1 MRYKAIIFDLDGT
14 LLNSLEDLADS
25 VNYVLEKHGFA
36 KRTIDEVR
44 RFVGNGIYKLVERA
58 LPDTA
63 DEDTVQI
70 CFEEF
75 SAYYKSNMM
84 NKTKMYD
91 GIDEL
96 LTELKK
102 ANIKLA
108 VVTNKAD
115 FAAQDLCK
123 CLFGNR
129 IDVVVGSNGIRRN
142 KPAPDNI
149 LLALEKLN
157 VSKEDTVYIGDSEVD
172 AQTAINSNLDFI
184 AVLWGFRD
192 ISDFKGFDLMHT
204 ANNISQ
210 LKKLLFT

>member
-1 MRYKAIIFDLDGT
+1 MRYKAVIFDLDGT
-14 LLNSLEDLADS
+14 LLNTLEDLADS
-25 VNYVLEKHGFA
+25 VNYVLEKHKFP
-36 KRTIDEVR
+36 KRTINEVR

-58 LPDTA
+58 LPDGA
-63 DEDTVQI
+63 DEETVNI

-96 LTELKK
+96 LTELNK
-102 ANIKLA
+102 ANVKLA

-115 FAAQDLCK
+115 FAAQGLCK
-123 CLFGNR
+123 SLFGNR
-129 IDVVVGSNGIRRN
+129 IDVVVGSNGIREN
-142 KPAPDNI
+142 KPAPDNV
-149 LLALEKLN
+149 LFALEKLD
-157 VSKEDTVYIGDSEVD
+157 VSKEDAVYIGDSEVD

-192 ISDFKGFDLMHT
+192 ISDFKGFELMYT
-204 ANNISQ
+204 ANNVAR
-210 LKKLLFT
+210 LKKYLFT